1 MPAIIW
7 GDMSVK
13 QRRTKQKI
21 GRWIQA
27 ACLAAGLLNIASAHA
42 ESSRATLTYSW
53 PTNAGPLDPRGYSP
67 NQMYAQAMVYEPLVR
82 YTAAGSLEPW
92 LAKSWSIS
100 PDGKTYTFEL
110 REGVTFS
117 DGTPFDSAAAKANLD
132 AVLANS
138 KRHQWMELVTTLERV
153 EAPDPQTLVLVLRH
167 PYYPTLLE
175 LAQVR
180 PLRFAAPHAK
190 QGSPIGTGPWKL
202 VETRRGEYDRFQR
215 NEHYWGAKPAYETV
229 LVKVISDPDS
239 RAIALQTGELDLIQG
254 AEGEISPGT
263 FVRLREAGFRAAL
276 SAPLATRTVAMN
288 TGRAPTNDLAVR
300 QAINQAVDKD
310 TIIAKVLHGLEPRA
324 DALFSNNMPYTD
336 IGLKALPFDPAAA
349 RRTLEEA
356 GWKPSSAKGPLLKDG
371 QPLSIELCFLGTS
384 ALQKSLAE
392 VIQGELAKIGIEV
405 QLRAEEEGALVQRQ
419 REGRFGMIFA
429 DTWGAPYDPHS
440 FISSMRYAG
449 HADYMAQRGLPMKDA
464 IDRKIADVL
473 ASTQEQARAEGYREI
488 LTTLQEQAVYLPI
501 SHLTAISVSRP
512 VVEDVEFGSTLFD
525 VPFERMRPVRGKP

>member
-1 MPAIIW
+1 
-7 GDMSVK
+7 MSVK
-13 QRRTKQKI
+13 QQRTKQKLSS
-21 GRWIQA
+21 WIQTTCVA
-27 ACLAAGLLNIASAHA
+27 AALLSAPSVYA
-42 ESSRATLTYSW
+42 EEPGATLTYTW

-67 NQMYAQAMVYEPLVR
+67 NQMYAQAMVYEPLLR
-82 YTAAGSLEPW
+82 YTATGSLEPW
-92 LAKSWSIS
+92 LAKSWSVS
-100 PDGKTYTFEL
+100 ADGKTYTFQL
-110 REGVTFS
+110 REGVTFT
-117 DGTPFDSAAAKANLD
+117 DGSPFDAAAAKANLD

-138 KRHQWMELVTTLERV
+138 KRHQWMELVTTLDHV
-153 EAPDPQTLVLVLRH
+153 EAPNPQTLVLVLKH

-180 PLRFAAPHAK
+180 PLRFAAPNAK
-190 QGSPIGTGPWKL
+190 PGSPVGTGPWKL

-215 NEHYWGAKPAYETV
+215 NEHYWGARPAYEDV

-239 RAIALQTGELDLIQG
+239 RAIALQTGEIDLIQG
-254 AEGEISPGT
+254 SEGEISPGT
-263 FVRLREAGFRAAL
+263 FVRLRDAGLRTAI

-288 TGRAPTNDLAVR
+288 TGRAPTNELAVR

-336 IGLKALPFDPAAA
+336 IGLKALPFDPTAA
-349 RRTLEEA
+349 RKTLEDA
-356 GWKPSSAKGPLLKDG
+356 GWKRSSNKGPLMKNG
-371 QPLSIELCFLGTS
+371 QPLNIELCFLGTS

-392 VIQGELAKIGIEV
+392 IIQAELAKVGIQV

-440 FISSMRYAG
+440 FVSSMRYAG

-464 IDRKIADVL
+464 IDRKIAEVL
-473 ASTQEQARAEGYREI
+473 ASTQEQDRSDGYREI
-488 LTTLQEQAVYLPI
+488 LTTLHDQAVYLPI
-501 SHLTAISVSRP
+501 SYLTAISVSRP
-512 VVEDVEFGSTLFD
+512 SVEGVEFGSTLFD
-525 VPFERMRPVRGKP
+525 VPFERMRPASGKP